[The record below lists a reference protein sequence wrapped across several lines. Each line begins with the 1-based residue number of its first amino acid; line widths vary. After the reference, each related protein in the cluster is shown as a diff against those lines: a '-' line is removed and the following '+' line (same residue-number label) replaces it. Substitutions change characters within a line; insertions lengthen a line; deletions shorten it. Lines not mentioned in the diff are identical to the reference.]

1 MAQVALLTLHGM
13 GVTLKDYADEL
24 QQDLLALLGDAWQEV
39 AFESVY
45 YQGILQ
51 PNQRAVWNR
60 TRANAKVRGE
70 GLRNF
75 VLSGLSDA
83 VGLESRKERAGSA
96 YELAQLEI
104 ARKLLAAR
112 DQMGGNG
119 AVVFLTQSL
128 GAHVLSNYL
137 WDAQLPAGRAAAGI
151 WRDIDSH
158 AMDIA
163 GHPLSTEERD
173 FLRGSTLRRWVS
185 TGCNIPIFVAADTQ
199 MSIQPIRPPND
210 DFHWLNIYDP
220 DDALGWPLR
229 PLGSGYEELVD
240 DRTINAGHGADATAR
255 NWALLSHAAYW
266 ADKDVLGPLSEMLK
280 ELLSEV
286 SELR

>member
-1 MAQVALLTLHGM
+1 VAQVALLTLHGM

-24 QQDLLALLGDAWQEV
+24 QRDLLALLGDAWQEV

-45 YQGILQ
+45 YQDILQ

-60 TRANAKVRGE
+60 TRANAKVRWE
-70 GLRNF
+70 GLRTF

-83 VGLESRKERAGSA
+83 VGIECRKERAGSA

-137 WDAQLPAGRAAAGI
+137 WDAQLPTGRATAGI
-151 WRDIDSH
+151 WQDIDAH
-158 AMDIA
+158 AMAIA
-163 GHPLSTEERD
+163 GHALSNEERD
-173 FLRGSTLRRWVS
+173 FLRGGTLRRWVS
-185 TGCNIPIFVAADTQ
+185 TGCNIPVFVAADMQ
-199 MSIQPIRPPND
+199 MSIQPIRPPTD

-229 PLGSGYEELVD
+229 PLGNGYEELVD
-240 DRTINAGHGADATAR
+240 DRTINAGQSADVTAR
-255 NWALLSHAAYW
+255 NWNPLSHTAYW
-266 ADKDVLGPLSEMLK
+266 TDKDVLGPLSEMLK
-280 ELLSEV
+280 KLLSEV
-286 SELR
+286 SELN

>member
-1 MAQVALLTLHGM
+1 MAQIALLTLHGM
-13 GVTLKDYADEL
+13 GVTLKDYADKLE
-24 QQDLLALLGDAWQEV
+24 QDLHSLLGDAWLDV

-60 TRANAKVRGE
+60 TRANAKVRWE
-70 GLRNF
+70 GLRTF
-75 VLSGLSDA
+75 VLSGMSDA
-83 VGLESRKERAGSA
+83 VGLEYRKERAGSA

-104 ARKLLAAR
+104 ACKLLAAR

-119 AVVFLTQSL
+119 SVVFLTQSL
-128 GAHVLSNYL
+128 GAQVLSNYL

-151 WRDIDSH
+151 WRDIDAH
-158 AMDIA
+158 AMAIA
-163 GHPLSTEERD
+163 GHPLSDEEKD

-185 TGCNIPIFVAADTQ
+185 TGCNIPIFVAADPQ
-199 MSIQPIRPPND
+199 MRIQPIRPPTD

-220 DDALGWPLR
+220 DDALAWPLR

-240 DRTINAGHGADATAR
+240 DRTINAGQSADAAPR
-255 NWALLSHAAYW
+255 NWNPLSHVAYW
-266 ADKDVLGPLSEMLK
+266 ADEGVLGPLSVMLK